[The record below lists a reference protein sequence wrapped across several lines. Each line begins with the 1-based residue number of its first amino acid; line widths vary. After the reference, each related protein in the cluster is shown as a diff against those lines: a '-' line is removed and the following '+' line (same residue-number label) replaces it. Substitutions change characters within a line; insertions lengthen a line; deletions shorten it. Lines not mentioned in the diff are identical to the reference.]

1 MHDVE
6 PKPTTATN
14 PNKFKSLPIVL
25 FSGYD
30 TMSMLFLKFDE
41 LVEPEFPLAIISIST
56 FGSDRTSRTIIFNRT
71 LPYAPPNSSW
81 LWGLRKYWHRVENV
95 EKRENTRKKYC
106 RGPKFLKKKT

>member
-1 MHDVE
+1 MHDLE
-6 PKPTTATN
+6 SKPKPTN

-81 LWGLRKYWHRVENV
+81 LRDRERIGTVLKMSRR
-95 EKRENTRKKYC
+95 EKIQERNIAEALNFSK
-106 RGPKFLKKKT
+106 KKKT

>member
-6 PKPTTATN
+6 PKPKPTN

-25 FSGYD
+25 LSGYD
-30 TMSMLFLKFDE
+30 AMAMLCLEFDE

-81 LWGLRKYWHRVENV
+81 L
-95 EKRENTRKKYC
+95 
-106 RGPKFLKKKT
+106 